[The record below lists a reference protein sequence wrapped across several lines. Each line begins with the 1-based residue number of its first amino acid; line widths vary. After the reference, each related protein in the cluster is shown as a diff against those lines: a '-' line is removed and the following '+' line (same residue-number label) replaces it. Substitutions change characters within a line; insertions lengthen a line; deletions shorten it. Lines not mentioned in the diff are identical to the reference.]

1 MAALNKEL
9 SMNEISAFR
18 VDPADAAVERA
29 GDSQSGNT
37 TSDPVRRRIWDL
49 PTRLF
54 HWLLVAC
61 VAGAWLTAESETWRQ
76 VHVTLGYSVL
86 LLLVFRVLWGFMG
99 TRHARFSDFVV
110 GPRRIA
116 AHVAGLLKRQPE
128 HVVGH
133 NPLGAVAILLML
145 GLLLTTALSGW
156 ANHLDL
162 GGHWLEE
169 LHEGLA
175 TGLLGVIGI
184 HLAGVLVA
192 SLMERQ
198 NLVSAMITGRKR
210 VPANIRAVPSRWVVA
225 GVLALMVGGLWG
237 WQWMASDGFGM
248 RALQSAAVPAA
259 SSHRGEH

>member
-1 MAALNKEL
+1 
-9 SMNEISAFR
+9 MNETSAFR
-18 VDPADAAVERA
+18 VEAAAGERTNRPSSGKPENEPA
-29 GDSQSGNT
+29 G
-37 TSDPVRRRIWDL
+37 RRIWDL

-61 VAGAWLTAESETWRQ
+61 VAGAWITAEQEMARQ
-76 VHVTLGYSVL
+76 IHLTLGYSVL
-86 LLLVFRVLWGFMG
+86 LLIGFRLIWGFLG

-116 AHVAGLLKRQPE
+116 AHVKALFKRKPD

-156 ANHLDL
+156 ANHLEL

-169 LHEGLA
+169 VHEGLA

-192 SLMERQ
+192 SILERQ
-198 NLVSAMITGRKR
+198 NLVGAMITGRKR
-210 VPANIRAVPSRWVVA
+210 VPANIRAVPSRWAVA
-225 GVLALMVGGLWG
+225 VVLALMMGGLWG
-237 WQWMASDGFGM
+237 WQWAASDGFGI
-248 RALQSAAVPAA
+248 RAAQSASAPAD
-259 SSHRGEH
+259 RGRTGRH